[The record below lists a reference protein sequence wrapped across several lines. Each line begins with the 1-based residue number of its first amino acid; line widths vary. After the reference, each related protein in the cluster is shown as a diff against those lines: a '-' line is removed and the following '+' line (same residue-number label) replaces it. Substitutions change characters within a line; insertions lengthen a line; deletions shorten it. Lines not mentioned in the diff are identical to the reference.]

1 MNLKNS
7 NLEQGKVFRKVKSLQ
22 FLYEVDQT
30 GRIVRNIKSKKQLL
44 QRKNDQ
50 GYYFVTVCIKGE
62 VKSVTIHSIVAEAW
76 IGKQPNGYDIE
87 HIDKDIT
94 NNHYTNLR
102 YVTHIKNNLHSVINL
117 KHPIKITSINE
128 SITFETMK
136 ECAIY
141 IAEKYN
147 KSYETVRFKLSKRRR
162 HIYDYDIQYLPCAE
176 TGHAHSTE

>member
-1 MNLKNS
+1 MSLKNS
-7 NLEQGKVFRKVKSLQ
+7 NLEQDKVFRKVKSLQ
-22 FLYEVDQT
+22 FLYEVDRT

-62 VKSVTIHSIVAEAW
+62 VKPVTIHSIVAEAW
-76 IGKQPNGYDIE
+76 IGKKPEGYEIE
-87 HIDKDIT
+87 HIDRDIT

-102 YVTHIKNNLHSVINL
+102 YVIHSENKLHGIINF
-117 KHPIKITSINE
+117 KHPIKITSADDNK
-128 SITFETMK
+128 TFETMK
-136 ECAIY
+136 ECTIY

-147 KSYETVRFKLSKRRR
+147 KNYETVRFKLSKRRR